1 MLRRERCEG
10 GPEETSKSRKG
21 GSANAKPRT
30 VRMKEPSRQKK
41 GVRLEETTKMPS
53 IDEPIGEK
61 MFATT
66 DKNGRFKMFPLR
78 TQARQYDDEVDSFAK
93 ANPQLP
99 RAQFPLHQGFLRLP
113 GGPRR

>member
-1 MLRRERCEG
+1 
-10 GPEETSKSRKG
+10 
-21 GSANAKPRT
+21 
-30 VRMKEPSRQKK
+30 MKEPSRQKK